1 MELDDLK
8 AGWSVLNERLQQNE
22 ILNKRII
29 KEMIEKRGE
38 TAIGKLYRY
47 DLFGALTI
55 LSIWAILCF
64 TSFLMPAKGGA
75 NHHVMIIATTLFPFG
90 VWQLLKVSLLR
101 KVDFR
106 VDGLQQTTALVERY
120 RRWVYRE
127 TFVAIPYAI
136 FVMLYVFLTT
146 PQTTTFT
153 LFAIGIGIVVGTFLT
168 ILEYYFYKNNI
179 SKSRQALE
187 ELKEFEEE

>member
-29 KEMIEKRGE
+29 EDMIKQRGE
-38 TAIGKLYRY
+38 TAIGRLYRY
-47 DLFGALTI
+47 DLFAAITI
-55 LSIWAILCF
+55 LGIWVILYF
-64 TSFLMPAKGGA
+64 TSFFMPTKGGA
-75 NHHVMIIATTLFPFG
+75 NHHMMIIASTLFPFG
-90 VWQLLKVSLLR
+90 LWQLMKVSLLR
-101 KVDFR
+101 KIDFR
-106 VDGLQQTTALVERY
+106 ADGLQQTTALIERY

-136 FVMLYVFLTT
+136 FIMVYVFLTT

-153 LFAIGIGIVVGTFLT
+153 LFAISIGIVVGTFLT

-179 SKSRQALE
+179 SKSRQALK